1 MKEMT
6 IKEIIDKN
14 PNIDEKMLKKSM
26 DLSDELRSH
35 GISGQGYGLVPT
47 FAGKKAKAVDSKE
60 DKRTIHLTRS

>member
-1 MKEMT
+1 MKKITMKEIM
-6 IKEIIDKN
+6 DKN
-14 PNIDEKMLKKSM
+14 PNINEKLLKESM

-35 GISGQGYGLVPT
+35 GISGRGYGLVPP